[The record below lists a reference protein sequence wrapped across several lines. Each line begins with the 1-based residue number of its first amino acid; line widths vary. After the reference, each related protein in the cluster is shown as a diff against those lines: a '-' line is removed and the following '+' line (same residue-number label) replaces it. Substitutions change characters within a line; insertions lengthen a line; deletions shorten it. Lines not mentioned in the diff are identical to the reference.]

1 MPKTKV
7 AKSDKKHNIKEDLRM
22 GLRIQH
28 NIAALNAHR
37 NLMTSDA
44 GLSKSLER
52 LSSGYRI
59 NSAKDDAAGL
69 AISQTFRADIAS
81 VKVAQ
86 RNISEANAL
95 LQTAEGAMDTIA
107 NILTRMKELAT
118 QAASAN
124 VGGDVTKVSAEYNAL
139 VSEIDRIADSTKYA
153 GVALV
158 NGSFNAGNTT
168 DEWDSIANIYD
179 VTATNAAT
187 GAYTCTAVGAA
198 LTLTK
203 DGVSETQTLTDG
215 GGTAGSVNFST
226 LGVSFSYTGAMV
238 ATTAA
243 AALAAADITVDA
255 GTTAAFQVGY
265 EETTQSQLGVS
276 LGDANTAILGV
287 ANDDI
292 STSALAYAALSTI
305 DSAIA
310 TLAGSRGDIG
320 AYQNRLSYASSN
332 LSITLENFTAA
343 ESVIRD
349 VDMAAEMTTFT
360 KNQILLQAGTAMLA
374 QANMAPQMVLSLF
387 G

>member
-1 MPKTKV
+1 
-7 AKSDKKHNIKEDLRM
+7 M

-28 NIAALNAHR
+28 NIAAMNAHR
-37 NLMTSDA
+37 NLSTSDA

-107 NILTRMKELAT
+107 DILTRMKELAT

-139 VSEIDRIADSTKYA
+139 VEEIDRIADSTKYA
-153 GVALV
+153 DVALV
-158 NGSFNAGNTT
+158 NGSFNSGNST
-168 DEWDSIANIYD
+168 DEWNSIANIYD
-179 VTATNAAT
+179 VVATNAAT

-203 DGVSETQTLTDG
+203 DGVAETQTLTDG

-226 LGVSFSYTGAMV
+226 LGVSFSYTGGMV

-255 GTTAAFQVGY
+255 GDVANFQIGY
-265 EETTQSQLGVS
+265 QENEQSQLSVS
-276 LGDANTAILGV
+276 LGDANTAVLGL

-292 STSALAYAALSTI
+292 STSAKAYDALSVI
-305 DSAIA
+305 DAAIG

-320 AYQNRLSYASSN
+320 AYQNRLSYAASN
-332 LSITLENFTAA
+332 LSITAENFTAA

>member
-1 MPKTKV
+1 
-7 AKSDKKHNIKEDLRM
+7 M
-22 GLRIQH
+22 GLRIQN
-28 NIAALNAHR
+28 NIAAMNAHR
-37 NLMTSDA
+37 NLMISDA
-44 GLSKSLER
+44 GMSKSLER
-52 LSSGYRI
+52 LSSGFRI

-95 LQTAEGAMDTIA
+95 LQTAEGAMDTISD
-107 NILTRMKELAT
+107 ILTRMKELAT

-124 VGGDVTKVSAEYNAL
+124 VGGDISKVSAEYNAL

-158 NGSFNAGNTT
+158 NGSFNAGNATN
-168 DEWDSIANIYD
+168 EWATSDNIYD
-179 VTATNAAT
+179 VNVTNAAT
-187 GAYTCTAVGAA
+187 GAYTVTAVGAA

-203 DGVSETQTLTDG
+203 DGVSETKTLTDG
-215 GGTAGSVNFST
+215 AGTVDFST
-226 LGVSFSYTGAMV
+226 LGVSFKTSSAAV
-238 ATTAA
+238 ATT
-243 AALAAADITVDA
+243 LAASLAADDITVDA
-255 GTTAAFQVGY
+255 GTTAAFQIGY

-287 ANDDI
+287 ANGDI
-292 STSALAYAALSTI
+292 ATSSAAYSALSTI
-305 DSAIA
+305 DTAIA
-310 TLAGSRGDIG
+310 TLAQSRGDIG

-332 LSITLENFTAA
+332 LTITVENFTAA
-343 ESVIRD
+343 ESAIRD

-360 KNQILLQAGTAMLA
+360 KTQILMQAGTAMLA
-374 QANMAPQMVLSLF
+374 QANMAPQNVLSLF

>member
-124 VGGDVTKVSAEYNAL
+124 VGGDITKVSAEYNAL

-168 DEWDSIANIYD
+168 DEWDSIDNIYD
-179 VTATNAAT
+179 VTVTNAAT
-187 GAYTCTAVGAA
+187 GAYTCTAVGAV

-215 GGTAGSVNFST
+215 GGTAGSVNFAT

-243 AALAAADITVDA
+243 AALAGAPITVDA
-255 GTTAAFQVGY
+255 GTVSAFQVGY
-265 EETTQSQLGVS
+265 EESDESKLSVS

-292 STSALAYAALSTI
+292 STSASAYSALTTI